1 MGATNI
7 QIMNV
12 HETVKDVFRR
22 VTNQE
27 RGEAM
32 AFEKEMQILADAEK
46 NRKPIGPVSDGV
58 AGGLSLDDAYRICER
73 NIEKR
78 VQAGQKVAG
87 FKIGFTNLAVREKMG
102 LPDSTYGYLMDS
114 MVLKNGVKVTMSEL
128 IAPKLECEICLK
140 LKSGLKGKGLS
151 AEDVIKATEAVS
163 ASFEI
168 CDARIKD
175 WKCPYPD
182 FFADNGF
189 SARIVLAG
197 QWRPVAGFD
206 FLNEKVVLT
215 QAGKELAQ
223 GTGAL
228 AMGHPAK
235 AVAWLAGK
243 LADRNKGLEA
253 GQVIMTGTLTP
264 IWPVEKGATYVAKFS
279 TLGEVTATFV

>member
-1 MGATNI
+1 MRQGDFDAG
-7 QIMNV
+7 V
-12 HETVKDVFRR
+12 ERR
-22 VTNQE
+22 K
-27 RGEAM
+27 GEEM
-32 AFEKEMQILADAEK
+32 AFEKEMQILVDAEK
-46 NRKPIGPVSDGV
+46 NRTPIGPVSDMV

-73 NIEKR
+73 SIEKR
-78 VQAGQKVAG
+78 VQAGQKVVG

-102 LPDSTYGYLMDS
+102 LPDSTYGYLMDG
-114 MVLKNGVKVTMSEL
+114 MVLKNGVKVRMSEL
-128 IAPKLECEICLK
+128 IAPKIECEICMK

-182 FFADNGF
+182 FFADNGY
-189 SARIVLAG
+189 STRIVLPG
-197 QWRPVAGFD
+197 QWRPVAGFG
-206 FLNEKVVLT
+206 LLHGKVVLN
-215 QAGKELAQ
+215 QSGKELAQ

-235 AVAWLAGK
+235 AVAWLVGK

-253 GQVIMTGTLTP
+253 GQMIMTGTLTP
-264 IWPVEKGATYVAKFS
+264 ILPIEKGATYVAKFS
-279 TLGEVTATFV
+279 TLGEVTATFL

>member
-1 MGATNI
+1 MRNGPDAEDALVGDGKRKGA
-7 QIMNV
+7 
-12 HETVKDVFRR
+12 
-22 VTNQE
+22 
-27 RGEAM
+27 AM
-32 AFEKEMQILADAEK
+32 AFEKEMQILVEAEK
-46 NRKPIGPVSDGV
+46 NRTPIGPVSDMV
-58 AGGLSLDDAYRICER
+58 SGGLSLDDAYRIMER
-73 NIEKR
+73 NIDKRLKAGEKH
-78 VQAGQKVAG
+78 AGY
-87 FKIGFTNLAVREKMG
+87 KIGFTNLAVREKMG
-102 LPDSTYGYLMDS
+102 LPDSTYGYLLDS
-114 MVLKNGVKVTMSEL
+114 MVLKNGVKVTMSDL
-128 IAPKLECEICLK
+128 IAPKLECEICMK

-151 AEDVIKATEAVS
+151 TEDVIRATEAVS

-189 SARIVLAG
+189 SARIVLSG
-197 QWRPVAGFD
+197 QWHPAAGFD

-235 AVAWLAGK
+235 AVAWLVGK

-253 GQVIMTGTLTP
+253 GQIVMTGTLTP
-264 IWPVEKGATYVAKFS
+264 ILPIEKGATYTATFS
-279 TLGEVTATFV
+279 TLGEVTATFA

>member
-1 MGATNI
+1 
-7 QIMNV
+7 
-12 HETVKDVFRR
+12 
-22 VTNQE
+22 
-27 RGEAM
+27 M
-32 AFEKEMQILADAEK
+32 AFEKEMQAIEEAEK
-46 NRKPIGPVSDGV
+46 NRKPIGPVSDMV
-58 AGGLSLDDAYRICER
+58 SGGLSLDDAYRINER
-73 NIEKR
+73 MIEKR
-78 VQAGQKVAG
+78 IQGGEKVVG

-102 LPDSTYGYLMDS
+102 LPDSTYGYLLDS
-114 MVLKNGVKVTMSEL
+114 MVLKDGVKVAMNDL
-128 IAPKLECEICLK
+128 IAPKLECEICMK
-140 LKSGLKGKGLS
+140 LKSGLKGKGLT
-151 AEDVIKATEAVS
+151 AEEVIEATEGVS

-189 SARIVLAG
+189 SARIVLKG
-197 QWRPVAGFD
+197 DWRPAGSFD

-243 LADRNKGLEA
+243 LADRDKGLEA
-253 GQVIMTGTLTP
+253 GQIIMTGTLTP
-264 IWPVEKGATYVAKFS
+264 ILPVEKGATYTAKFS
-279 TLGEVTATFV
+279 TLGEVTVTFV